1 MHRVSHTEL
10 AQMRLLLS
18 ARQSYEVEHIRIG
31 NHFVPTR
38 AAAPLS
44 SRLNRPNDSQE
55 SLRIRQR
62 GQARFAHTCDSFS
75 ESLKRHRHLSA
86 DVQRDTTVGQACPA
100 RLSGRDGPVRGR
112 CLAGR
117 ATVFLGQPP

>member
-1 MHRVSHTEL
+1 MELGRVR
-10 AQMRLLLS
+10 ALLS
-18 ARQSYEVEHIRIG
+18 AQQSYKVEHIRIG

-75 ESLKRHRHLSA
+75 ESLKRHLCLRHRHLSA
-86 DVQRDTTVGQACPA
+86 DVQRDTTVGEACPA